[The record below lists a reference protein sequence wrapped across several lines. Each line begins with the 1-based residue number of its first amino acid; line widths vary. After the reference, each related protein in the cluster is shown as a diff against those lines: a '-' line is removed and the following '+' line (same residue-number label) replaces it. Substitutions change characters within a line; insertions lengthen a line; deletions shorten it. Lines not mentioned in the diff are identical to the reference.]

1 MSPPSEEGATAGI
14 AGTTD
19 SGDPLSLI
27 HPPEGGRISPY
38 ALATR
43 RKKRPR
49 RAACKSSR
57 SKPLTV
63 APEPSA
69 PGARNGVEGR
79 GRESP
84 SPAL

>member
-1 MSPPSEEGATAGI
+1 MTVGI
-14 AGTTD
+14 ADTTD

-27 HPPEGGRISPY
+27 RPPEGGRISLMLSLRDVKSGPEG
-38 ALATR
+38 
-43 RKKRPR
+43 PHV
-49 RAACKSSR
+49 KSSR
-57 SKPLTV
+57 SEPLTV

-84 SPAL
+84 SPAP